1 MKKIIYLLFLVPL
14 VLTAGLDISKINKTL
29 SSMTSSKEKLKFF
42 NANSKIKMK
51 RELTFTSIE
60 KANII
65 LFPKQNSKVSQISI
79 VDSYSALRGNKKYIG
94 AIYLRKERT
103 QIVFIKERLENNSLT
118 LPSKYDKYIITE
130 CQLNPVCLLKL

>member
-60 KANII
+60 NANII

-79 VDSYSALRGNKKYIG
+79 VDSYSALRDNKKYIG

-103 QIVFIKERLENNSLT
+103 QIVFIKERLEKNSLT

-130 CQLNPVCLLKL
+130 CQLNPICLLKL